1 MQIIILGN
9 TIEEAREKF
18 IKLTS
23 CYSKEYVENITN
35 TRSLMRMVLKDGTII
50 RALSYNDDCRG
61 YRADFMYISRNISL
75 DVTHRFIYS
84 MRKGKN
90 FGYEFY

>member
-9 TIEEAREKF
+9 TIEEVREKF
-18 IKLTS
+18 IKLIS

-50 RALSYNDDCRG
+50 RGLTCDDNIRG
-61 YRADFMYISRNISL
+61 YKADYIYISKNINYEIRKKVINYL
-75 DVTHRFIYS
+75 GRGENTIYEL
-84 MRKGKN
+84 
-90 FGYEFY
+90 Y